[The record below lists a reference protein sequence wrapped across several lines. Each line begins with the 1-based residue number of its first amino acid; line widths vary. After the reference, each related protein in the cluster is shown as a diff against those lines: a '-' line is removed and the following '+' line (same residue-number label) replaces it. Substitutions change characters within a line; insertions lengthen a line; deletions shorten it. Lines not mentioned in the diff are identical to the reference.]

1 MLELIISILL
11 SLNIQSISLN
21 SNSISQTGV
30 SNSIVAVPDVD
41 PIN

>member
-1 MLELIISILL
+1 MLELIITILL
-11 SLNIQSISLN
+11 SLNIQSTSLN
-21 SNSISQTGV
+21 STSPTDV